1 MLDAQRRRAG
11 LARAMGSGM
20 FGTYVLALRLA
31 KAQPIS
37 IGRRGE
43 IAFPA
48 GWYLYVG
55 SALGP
60 GGMPA
65 RLARHR
71 RRLGPAKRPH
81 WHIDYLRQR
90 ALWGGAW
97 ACAAGQR
104 QECAWAAELRRLPGA
119 EIVAPG
125 FGASDCRC
133 PAHLVWVPD
142 PPADDWFDHVLGAQ
156 PVQPAEQEV
165 ADLLARLTTG
175 GEEDREGAALALG
188 EWGAAVSPWL
198 VERLLRGDAGSRW
211 WAARALAE
219 SGGAEAV
226 EALSFTLVDTDPDVR
241 ACAAL
246 ALGRLRA
253 AAAAGDLAHCLTDRS
268 VFVADI
274 AADALSMI
282 GEPAIE
288 ALTAVL
294 ADEAPRGRMLAVRA
308 LGRIGSRKAVAPLL
322 ALLEDPSY
330 LVRYQAREALD
341 ALGVG
346 MVYLAP

>member
-1 MLDAQRRRAG
+1 MVDG
-11 LARAMGSGM
+11 GM
-20 FGTYVLALRLA
+20 IGTYVLALRLA
-31 KAQPIS
+31 KAQPVS
-37 IGRRGE
+37 IGRRGQIE
-43 IAFPA
+43 FPA

-60 GGMPA
+60 GGLPA

-81 WHIDYLRQR
+81 WHVDYLRQQ

-97 ACAAGQR
+97 ACASAQR
-104 QECAWAAELRRLPGA
+104 QECVWAAELRRLPEA
-119 EIVAPG
+119 RVIAPR

-133 PAHLVWVPD
+133 PTHLVWVRD
-142 PPADDWFDHVLGAQ
+142 LPAERWFERVLGAHRVR
-156 PVQPAEQEV
+156 PVEREV
-165 ADLLARLTTG
+165 AELLTRLTSG
-175 GEEDREGAALALG
+175 GDEERERAALALG
-188 EWGAAVSPWL
+188 DRAEAIPWL
-198 VERLLRGDAGSRW
+198 VERLLRGDVDGRW

-226 EALSFTLVDTDPDVR
+226 EALIFALADTDPDVR

-246 ALGRLRA
+246 ALGWLGA
-253 AAAAGDLAHCLTDRS
+253 GTAAGDLAGCLADEST
-268 VFVADI
+268 FVADI

-288 ALTAVL
+288 ALVARL
-294 ADEAPRGRMLAVRA
+294 RDEVPRGRLLAARA
-308 LGRIGSRKAVAPLL
+308 LGRIGSQKAVAPLL

-330 LVRYQAREALD
+330 LVRYRAQEALD